1 MEHCSSTVCKL
12 TCDRHRH
19 LLNDLHQLL
28 PHTRKDS
35 KLDTKSSN
43 NYNATLNAL
52 ADLHACNYVFLLEAR
67 KRGQDLYLWLA
78 RAPNGPTIK
87 FSVSNVHTMGELSFG
102 GNCLKG
108 GRGIVV
114 FDKSFEDGFHQ
125 GAEFKPLVREM
136 LAGVFCVPAKGVRG
150 MKPFIDRVIGV
161 YGLDGKIWIRVYE
174 IREAEKKKG
183 EGERDASDVSLV
195 EIGPR
200 FVLTPIVVLEGSF
213 SGPVLFENKEYVSAN
228 QLRSEARIR
237 RAGKYARRRGEVEER
252 VVKKGSLGLANSRKK
267 QTELDNSFLF
277 G

>member
-1 MEHCSSTVCKL
+1 MTIIHILTVR
-12 TCDRHRH
+12 RHRH

-43 NYNATLNAL
+43 QYNATLNAL

-67 KRGQDLYLWLA
+67 KHGQDLYLWLA

-87 FSVSNVHTMGELSFG
+87 FSVSNVHTMGELGFG

-108 GRGIVV
+108 GRGVIV
-114 FDKSFEDGFHQ
+114 FDKSFDDGFEK
-125 GAEFKPLVREM
+125 GAEYKSLVREM

-150 MKPFIDRVIGV
+150 MKPFIDRIIGV
-161 YGLDGKIWIRVYE
+161 FGLDGKIWIRVYE
-174 IREAEKKKG
+174 IREAESKQADGGKDG
-183 EGERDASDVSLV
+183 PDLSLV
-195 EIGPR
+195 EVGPR

-213 SGPVLFENKEYVSAN
+213 SGPVLFENKEFVSAN

-237 RAGKYARRRGEVEER
+237 RAGKYARRRGEAEER
-252 VVKKGSLGLANSRKK
+252 VVKKGSLGLAGTSKK
-267 QTELDNSFLF
+267 RRAELDNSVLF

>member
-1 MEHCSSTVCKL
+1 MASL
-12 TCDRHRH
+12 TLPCPLTLARHRH

-28 PHTRKDS
+28 PHSKKDS

-43 NYNATLNAL
+43 RYNAILNAL
-52 ADLHACNYVFLLEAR
+52 ADLHACNYIFLLEAR
-67 KRGQDLYLWLA
+67 KRGQDLYLWLG

-87 FSVSNVHTMGELSFG
+87 FSVSNIHTMGELGFI

-114 FDKSFEDGFHQ
+114 FDKSFEDGFER
-125 GAEFKPLVREM
+125 GSEYKGLVREM

-161 YGLDGKIWIRVYE
+161 FGLDGKIWFRVYE
-174 IREAEKKKG
+174 IQ
-183 EGERDASDVSLV
+183 EGENRHPGSKTDIANMNLA

-200 FVLTPIVVLEGSF
+200 FVLTPIVILEASF
-213 SGPVLFENKEYVSAN
+213 SGPVLFENKQFVSPN
-228 QLRSEARIR
+228 LLRRQARR
-237 RAGKYARRRGEVEER
+237 GKYDRRKDEAEERQARRGVLRFGHNQNPSIGNKV
-252 VVKKGSLGLANSRKK
+252 
-267 QTELDNSFLF
+267 LF